1 MIHYNY
7 DCDFKIAE
15 PLYADAPF
23 RYTYY
28 AKSEKTVV
36 AEYDG
41 TDYHG
46 CYPMGDMLIVPINAR
61 SLGLG
66 DVKVRREYYL
76 TDKDFTDGICNRVT
90 GNVPLGIEIWRG
102 ETDGMETHE
111 VKVVPAYQKGD
122 PFTFD
127 DMTDEQKQDIANR
140 VPTKEPEREAAETL
154 REANETK
161 REEAEAIREAN
172 EIKREEAEAI
182 REATYKNK
190 VDRDDYAP
198 KLTSGFADNLVGRGD
213 ATEREISFGPT
224 AGDISIADWV
234 AHIDR
239 IEGSTVVWNNMSG
252 PLSENHFYVMDPSFA
267 TLSFSNNIARLE
279 VIKSHTEVYEAAI
292 KVKNGG
298 RIDPGDKCLIIIVAT
313 ASQDVGLYTS
323 YNGRVRTITNKTTTI
338 VDFFAVN
345 NTTGRFASYFGL
357 KASTP
362 IGAWVDFQRIS
373 AYNLTR
379 MFGAGNEPTTIEEFY
394 RRKPIGIDEYAYN
407 EGELISTN
415 VEGLKSVGFNLFN
428 GVLERGR
435 LMNGYP
441 SIGDSMLYSP
451 EYYRILPNAQM
462 YARIDKYNDNS
473 VFFYP
478 SFYDSQKNYISAF
491 ESINAKVFTTPSNA
505 AYLRFFLYESRGN
518 VLPLDYGQHVC
529 IHLVH
534 TGYRNGEYEPYK
546 EFRRSIPIK
555 DIKDNDGNQLFPNGL
570 LSAGSVYDEI
580 TATKAIKRIGVVD
593 LGTLNWTASPTSS
606 DGVYRMRSN
615 EFSSM
620 RSNSITSNAPNI
632 VADKYLT
639 SSPDWNYQSNESIT
653 VSGIRVLVYD
663 KNFNTGD
670 SAASFK
676 SAMQGVML
684 YYELAE
690 PIEVDLEEPLNLDYE
705 VSDFGTEEVISSEPT
720 TPMKADIIYQF
731 NAVDRIRDNSRH
743 TAEADKKLLEYENR
757 ISALEAMIANSTREG
772 DEVLE

>member
-1 MIHYNY
+1 MATK
-7 DCDFKIAE
+7 KIKL
-15 PLYADAPF
+15 PKDLQ
-23 RYTYY
+23 
-28 AKSEKTVV
+28 
-36 AEYDG
+36 G
-41 TDYHG
+41 
-46 CYPMGDMLIVPINAR
+46 N
-61 SLGLG
+61 
-66 DVKVRREYYL
+66 EYYPATT
-76 TDKDFTDGICNRVT
+76 TDA
-90 GNVPLGIEIWRG
+90 
-102 ETDGMETHE
+102 
-111 VKVVPAYQKGD
+111 VVH
-122 PFTFD
+122 
-127 DMTDEQKQDIANR
+127 
-140 VPTKEPEREAAETL
+140 PERKESVTVIVDTL
-154 REANETK
+154 ATEVNELK
-161 REEAEAIREAN
+161 SDLIENDEKIN
-172 EIKREEAEAI
+172 EIDR
-182 REATYKNK
+182 NK
-190 VDRDDYAP
+190 VDRDDNAP
-198 KLTSGFADNLVGRGD
+198 KLTAGFANNLVGRGD
-213 ATEREISFGPT
+213 ATKEEISFRPSGGDTSIEDGT
-224 AGDISIADWV
+224 AR
-234 AHIDR
+234 IDR
-239 IEGSTVVWNNMSG
+239 VKGSTVVWNQRDNYSDREIVLASG
-252 PLSENHFYVMDPSFA
+252 L
-267 TLSFSNNIARLE
+267 TLTFSDNIL
-279 VIKSHTEVYEAAI
+279 TL
-292 KVKNGG
+292 NG
-298 RIDPGDKCLIIIVAT
+298 T
-313 ASQDVGLYTS
+313 ASKKDTFFGVS
-323 YNGRVRTITNKTTTI
+323 YGFK
-338 VDFFAVN
+338 AVPKDHKVY
-345 NTTGRFASYFGL
+345 GYI
-357 KASTP
+357 KASGGFEGNASSNVTHD
-362 IGAWVDFQRIS
+362 IRGGSDTTSLNKGGQKEVVGYASEYCYFRIPFNEGDTFTDYKIS
-373 AYNLTR
+373 SKLIDLTL
-379 MFGAGNEPTTIEEFY
+379 MFGEGNEPTTIEDF
-394 RRKPIGIDEYAYN
+394 KKKMPLGIDEYAYN